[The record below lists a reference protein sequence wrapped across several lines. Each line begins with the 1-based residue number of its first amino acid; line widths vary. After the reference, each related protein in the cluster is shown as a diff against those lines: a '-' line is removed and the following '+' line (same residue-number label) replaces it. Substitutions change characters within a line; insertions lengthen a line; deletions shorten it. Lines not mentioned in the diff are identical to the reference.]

1 MDPEITESMDCLGG
15 TISSSSWVETNLPK
29 REWKEKG
36 MEIQAGYRSPKASF
50 STLRSAVGGEW
61 HDHLEGWKDGGGM
74 KGRQIGSDPRA
85 MVFTHFG
92 FRIP

>member
-1 MDPEITESMDCLGG
+1 M
-15 TISSSSWVETNLPK
+15 
-29 REWKEKG
+29 
-36 MEIQAGYRSPKASF
+36 
-50 STLRSAVGGEW
+50 GGEW

-74 KGRQIGSDPRA
+74 KGRQIGSDLRA